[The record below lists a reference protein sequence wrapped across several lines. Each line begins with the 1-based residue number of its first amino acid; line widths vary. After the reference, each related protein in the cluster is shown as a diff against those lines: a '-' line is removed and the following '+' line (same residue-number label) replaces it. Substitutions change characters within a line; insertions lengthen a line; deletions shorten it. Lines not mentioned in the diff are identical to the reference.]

1 MLAHPSQPNYRTCA
15 LSIFKMETWLVQ
27 VVKQFVQDQAAE
39 NTQGQDQKLSYTALK
54 PSVFHHLLVYGMRI
68 ALSHTVT
75 GLIMEA

>member
-15 LSIFKMETWLVQ
+15 LAIFKMGTWLVQ

-39 NTQGQDQKLSYTALK
+39 NTQSQDRKLSYTASK
-54 PSVFHHLLVYGMRI
+54 PIVFHRLLVYRKSI
-68 ALSHTVT
+68 VA